1 MTPATA
7 FGSVE
12 PIVNGRISQLV
23 VEQLQ
28 AMIRAGTI
36 APGDRLPPERSL
48 AEMFGVGRNSVREAL
63 RELEVLGLVERRR
76 GQGTHVRSAD
86 PQEMMAPLRS
96 VISLSGTLVDQVIEF
111 RRTFEPQ
118 VSALAA
124 TKLNPSS
131 VAVLNDAF
139 QAYTRA
145 LSTRGSTTSA
155 ESSARADANFHRAI
169 ALATG
174 NPIVIALHD
183 ALDELL
189 VDFRAHLV
197 TTSGPAAR
205 RVAKGHREILDA
217 ILAADPEAARTATT
231 EHLGA
236 VDAVVPRRS

>member
-1 MTPATA
+1 MAVGAA
-7 FGSVE
+7 FGGVE
-12 PIVNGRISQLV
+12 PIVNGRVSQLV
-23 VEQLQ
+23 VDQLQ
-28 AMIRAGTI
+28 GMIRAGTI
-36 APGDRLPPERSL
+36 KAGDRLPPERTL
-48 AEMFGVGRNSVREAL
+48 AEMLGVGRNSVREAL

-124 TKLNPSS
+124 DKLNSSS

-139 QAYTRA
+139 QAYSRA
-145 LSTRGSTTSA
+145 IATRGTPTSA
-155 ESSARADANFHRAI
+155 ETSARADANFHRAI

-189 VDFRAHLV
+189 VDFRAHLG
-197 TTSGPAAR
+197 SNSYQASR
-205 RVAKGHREILDA
+205 RVSKGHREILDA
-217 ILAADPEAARTATT
+217 ILAGNAEAARTATSD
-231 EHLGA
+231 HLGA
-236 VDAVVPRRS
+236 VDAVVTRRH

>member
-1 MTPATA
+1 MALEEV
-7 FGSVE
+7 FGGVE
-12 PIVNGRISQLV
+12 RVVSGRISQLV
-23 VEQLQ
+23 VDQLQ
-28 AMIRAGTI
+28 GMIRAGRI
-36 APGDRLPPERSL
+36 GPGDRLPPERNL

-86 PQEMMAPLRS
+86 PVEMLAPLRS
-96 VISLSGTLVDQVIEF
+96 VISLSGTLVEQVIEF

-124 TKLNPSS
+124 ANLSPSS

-145 LSTRGSTTSA
+145 LGSRSGEAPA
-155 ESSARADANFHRAI
+155 EASARADANFHRAI

-189 VDFRAHLV
+189 AGFRAHLP
-197 TTSGPAAR
+197 TSSYRASR
-205 RVAKGHREILDA
+205 KVAKGHRAILDA
-217 ILAADPEAARTATT
+217 ILAGDAEAARSATID
-231 EHLGA
+231 HLGA
-236 VDAVVPRRS
+236 VGAVVTQRS